1 MAVELKSISPT
12 SYLVRRYCPSQYSRN
27 TYTPSTYARKYSG
40 INTYPSREAS
50 GALSIYPR
58 RESSVPPVG
67 FEVIRRVRESPRSSM
82 SRDRSSLSSDRAM
95 ASREF
100 QTPIDKLMKQARIR
114 MSISQHRFMYS
125 WFKYRKLYIYV
136 RIYVWIRKSGTTS
149 SHSGSSNRNT
159 SWITTADKIHSYHS
173 LFKHGFGPQ
182 EIIFIFISG

>member
-50 GALSIYPR
+50 GSITIYPR
-58 RESSVPPVG
+58 REASTPPVG
-67 FEVIRRVRESPRSSM
+67 FDVIRRVRESPRSSM

-114 MSISQHRFMYS
+114 MSISQHSFMYS

-136 RIYVWIRKSGTTS
+136 RIYVWIRYVFVRIIPYIETIYWCLRSDDNMFIATGFPIASQFKKKM
-149 SHSGSSNRNT
+149 N
-159 SWITTADKIHSYHS
+159 KI
-173 LFKHGFGPQ
+173 F
-182 EIIFIFISG
+182 